1 MSLRNKLISLLISF
15 CVNTFVYSQTYSYK
29 YTDPCTQVSKTISVP
44 LNGST
49 KVSYYGNTENFTYY
63 DFVSG
68 AFQTWSDN
76 LFNQFKNSSPCG
88 EAIGTPTVMNIGQG
102 QVLNTVGIIN
112 SISNIAETI
121 GSATTGMTESLVS
134 STTPSSIGEGPSIS
148 SESGVSVG
156 GSTSVEGTGG
166 SSVSSGES
174 GGTISGGSTPSGG
187 GSSTPRGG
195 GSSSEGASGGS
206 TNISAGGTNSVRGVG
221 SSGGGGGKANKPG
234 SKEGGKPAIV
244 ASSDFVGF
252 SFKDSET
259 PLGIKGTGG
268 YTSMRWDGTCSS
280 GILFDYTS
288 AQAGPNI
295 TGFYAWINPSN
306 ITIASGTVTFSL
318 EGGGSAYSTV
328 AFGQMKT
335 FKKIKKLK
343 LIYLG
348 TLSMGKVFKEG
359 FIGTAIIT
367 GGMYD
372 LKLHKRLDVKLTN
385 LIVYSPYVSYYNDVL
400 MKSPFVMLPSVG
412 VNVGVTKR
420 FKVNINIGG
429 AWQVGQSALNNTI
442 TFGTRLLL

>member
-1 MSLRNKLISLLISF
+1 MYLRNKLIALLLLLN
-15 CVNTFVYSQTYSYK
+15 VNTFVYSQTYSYQ
-29 YTDPCTQVSKTISVP
+29 YTDPCTQLSKTISVP
-44 LNGST
+44 INGST
-49 KVSYYGNTENFTYY
+49 RVSYYGNSEDFTYN
-63 DFVSG
+63 DFMSG
-68 AFQTWSDN
+68 VFQTWSYN
-76 LFNQFKNSSPCG
+76 LFSKFKNNSPCG

-112 SISNIAETI
+112 SISNIVESI
-121 GSATTGMTESLVS
+121 GSATTGMTESFTS
-134 STTPSSIGEGPSIS
+134 SIIPSSGSMGESPSVS
-148 SESGVSVG
+148 TESRGSVG
-156 GSTSVEGTGG
+156 ESTSVGGTGG
-166 SSVSSGES
+166 SPVSSGGVGEI
-174 GGTISGGSTPSGG
+174 GR
-187 GSSTPRGG
+187 GSSAPSG
-195 GSSSEGASGGS
+195 GSSSSQESSGGS

-221 SSGGGGGKANKPG
+221 NSSGGGGKANKPG

-252 SFKDSET
+252 SFKDSEK
-259 PLGIKGTGG
+259 PLGVKGTGG
-268 YTSMRWDGTCSS
+268 YTAMRWDGACSS

-318 EGGGSAYSTV
+318 EGGGSSYSTV

>member
-1 MSLRNKLISLLISF
+1 VSLINKLIALLLLLN
-15 CVNTFVYSQTYSYK
+15 VNTFVYSQTYSYQ
-29 YTDPCTQVSKTISVP
+29 YTDPCTQVAKTISVP
-44 LNGST
+44 INGST

-76 LFNQFKNSSPCG
+76 LFNKFKNSSPCG

-112 SISNIAETI
+112 SISNIAETV
-121 GSATTGMTESLVS
+121 GSATS
-134 STTPSSIGEGPSIS
+134 SMSANIASSIMPSSSSMGEGPSVS
-148 SESGVSVG
+148 TESGGNLGGV
-156 GSTSVEGTGG
+156 GSTS
-166 SSVSSGES
+166 SGA
-174 GGTISGGSTPSGG
+174 PS
-187 GSSTPRGG
+187 G
-195 GSSSEGASGGS
+195 GSSSEEASGGS
-206 TNISAGGTNSVRGVG
+206 TNISAGGTNSVRGAGG
-221 SSGGGGGKANKPG
+221 SSGGGGKANKPG

-252 SFKDSET
+252 SFKDSEK
-259 PLGIKGTGG
+259 PLGVKGTGG
-268 YTSMRWDGTCSS
+268 YTSMRWDGACSS

>member
-1 MSLRNKLISLLISF
+1 MSLINKLIALLLLLN
-15 CVNTFVYSQTYSYK
+15 VNTFVYSQTYSYQ
-29 YTDPCTQVSKTISVP
+29 YTDPCTQVAKTISVP
-44 LNGST
+44 INGST

-76 LFNQFKNSSPCG
+76 LFNKFKNSSPCG

-112 SISNIAETI
+112 SISNIAETV
-121 GSATTGMTESLVS
+121 GSATS
-134 STTPSSIGEGPSIS
+134 SMSANIASSIMPSSSSMGEGPSVS
-148 SESGVSVG
+148 TESGGNLGGV
-156 GSTSVEGTGG
+156 GSTS
-166 SSVSSGES
+166 SGA
-174 GGTISGGSTPSGG
+174 PS
-187 GSSTPRGG
+187 G
-195 GSSSEGASGGS
+195 GSSSEEASGGS
-206 TNISAGGTNSVRGVG
+206 TNISAGGTNSVRGAGG
-221 SSGGGGGKANKPG
+221 SSGGGGKANKPG

-252 SFKDSET
+252 SFKDSEK
-259 PLGIKGTGG
+259 PLGVKGTGG
-268 YTSMRWDGTCSS
+268 YTSMRWDGACSS

-372 LKLHKRLDVKLTN
+372 LKLHKRLDVKFTN

>member
-29 YTDPCTQVSKTISVP
+29 YTDPCTQVDKTISVP
-44 LNGST
+44 INGST
-49 KVSYYGNTENFTYY
+49 KVSYYGNTENFTYN
-63 DFVSG
+63 DFISG
-68 AFQTWSDN
+68 VFQTWSDN

-112 SISNIAETI
+112 SISNIAETV

-134 STTPSSIGEGPSIS
+134 SITPGSIGDGPSVSAESGGSVGEAGGSSIS
-148 SESGVSVG
+148 SG
-156 GSTSVEGTGG
+156 
-166 SSVSSGES
+166 
-174 GGTISGGSTPSGG
+174 
-187 GSSTPRGG
+187 GG
-195 GSSSEGASGGS
+195 GSSSEESSGGS
-206 TNISAGGTNSVRGVG
+206 TNISAGGTNSVKGSGG
-221 SSGGGGGKANKPG
+221 SSSGGGKANKPG

-252 SFKDSET
+252 SFKDSEK
-259 PLGIKGTGG
+259 PLGVKGTGG

-318 EGGGSAYSTV
+318 EGGGSSYSTV

-400 MKSPFVMLPSVG
+400 MKSPFVVLPSVG

-429 AWQVGQSALNNTI
+429 AWQVGESALNNTI
-442 TFGTRLLL
+442 TFGTRLLLWEL

>member
-1 MSLRNKLISLLISF
+1 VSLRNKLISLLISF

-29 YTDPCTQVSKTISVP
+29 YTDPCTQVDKTISVP
-44 LNGST
+44 LNGTT
-49 KVSYYGNTENFTYY
+49 KVSYYGNSEIFTYN

-68 AFQTWSDN
+68 VFQTWSDN
-76 LFNQFKNSSPCG
+76 LFNKFKNSSPCG

-112 SISNIAETI
+112 SISNIAETV
-121 GSATTGMTESLVS
+121 GSATTGLTESFTS
-134 STTPSSIGEGPSIS
+134 SIMPSSGSMGESPSVGEAGGPS
-148 SESGVSVG
+148 V
-156 GSTSVEGTGG
+156 
-166 SSVSSGES
+166 
-174 GGTISGGSTPSGG
+174 SGGSNETS
-187 GSSTPRGG
+187 GSSSAPSG
-195 GSSSEGASGGS
+195 GSSSEESSGGS
-206 TNISAGGTNSVRGVG
+206 TNISAGGTNSVRGAG
-221 SSGGGGGKANKPG
+221 GASGGGGKANKPG

-252 SFKDSET
+252 SFKDSEKSV
-259 PLGIKGTGG
+259 GVKGTGG
-268 YTSMRWDGTCSS
+268 YTSMRWDGACSS
-280 GILFDYTS
+280 GVLFDYTS

-343 LIYLG
+343 LIYMG

-372 LKLHKRLDVKLTN
+372 LKLHKRLDVKFTN

-420 FKVNINIGG
+420 FKLNINVGG

-442 TFGTRLLL
+442 TLGTRLLL

>member
-15 CVNTFVYSQTYSYK
+15 SVNTFVYSQTYSYK
-29 YTDPCTQVSKTISVP
+29 YTDPCTRVDKTISVP
-44 LNGST
+44 LNGTT
-49 KVSYYGNTENFTYY
+49 KVSYYGNTENFTYN

-68 AFQTWSDN
+68 VFQTWSDN

-121 GSATTGMTESLVS
+121 GSATTGMSESLVS
-134 STTPSSIGEGPSIS
+134 SITPSSIEDGPSVSTESSGSVGESSSVGEAGGSSIS
-148 SESGVSVG
+148 SG
-156 GSTSVEGTGG
+156 GSDGTSN
-166 SSVSSGES
+166 
-174 GGTISGGSTPSGG
+174 GGSTPSGG
-187 GSSTPRGG
+187 GSS
-195 GSSSEGASGGS
+195 SEESSGGS
-206 TNISAGGTNSVRGVG
+206 TNISAGGTNSVRGAGTG
-221 SSGGGGGKANKPG
+221 SGGGGKANKPG

-252 SFKDSET
+252 SFKDSEK
-259 PLGIKGTGG
+259 PLGVKGTGG

-306 ITIASGTVTFSL
+306 ITIASGTVTLSL
-318 EGGGSAYSTV
+318 EGGGSSYSTV

-400 MKSPFVMLPSVG
+400 MKSPFVVLPSVG

-429 AWQVGQSALNNTI
+429 AWQVGESALNNTI

>member
-1 MSLRNKLISLLISF
+1 MSLRNKLISLLISLY
-15 CVNTFVYSQTYSYK
+15 VNTFVYSQTYSYQ
-29 YTDPCTQVSKTISVP
+29 YTDPCTQLTKTISVP
-44 LNGST
+44 INGST
-49 KVSYYGNTENFTYY
+49 KVSYYGNTADFTYN

-68 AFQTWSDN
+68 VFQTWSDN
-76 LFNQFKNSSPCG
+76 LFNQFKNNSPCG
-88 EAIGTPTVMNIGQG
+88 SAIGTPTVMNIGQG

-112 SISNIAETI
+112 SISNIAETV
-121 GSATTGMTESLVS
+121 GSATS
-134 STTPSSIGEGPSIS
+134 SMSANLASSIMPSSGSMGDGPSVSVEAGGSVGEAGGPSIS
-148 SESGVSVG
+148 G
-156 GSTSVEGTGG
+156 
-166 SSVSSGES
+166 
-174 GGTISGGSTPSGG
+174 SGG
-187 GSSTPRGG
+187 GSSA
-195 GSSSEGASGGS
+195 SEGTTEGS
-206 TNISAGGTNSVRGVG
+206 TNISAGGTNSVKGSGG
-221 SSGGGGGKANKPG
+221 SSSGGGKANKPG

-252 SFKDSET
+252 SFKDSEK
-259 PLGIKGTGG
+259 PLGVKGTGG

-318 EGGGSAYSTV
+318 EGGGSSYSTV

-372 LKLHKRLDVKLTN
+372 LKLHKRLDIKFTN
-385 LIVYSPYVSYYNDVL
+385 LVVYSPYVSYYNDVL
-400 MKSPFVMLPSVG
+400 MKSPFVVLPSIG
-412 VNVGVTKR
+412 TNVGITKK

-442 TFGTRLLL
+442 TLGTRLLL

>member
-1 MSLRNKLISLLISF
+1 MSLKNKLISLLLLF
-15 CVNTFVYSQTYSYK
+15 TVNTFVYSQTYSYQ
-29 YTDPCTQVSKTISVP
+29 YTDPCTQLTKTISVP
-44 LNGST
+44 INGST
-49 KVSYYGNTENFTYY
+49 TVSYYGNTANFTYN
-63 DFVSG
+63 DFISG

-76 LFNQFKNSSPCG
+76 LFNQFKNNSPCG
-88 EAIGTPTVMNIGQG
+88 QAIGTPTVMNIGQG

-112 SISNIAETI
+112 SISSIAETV

-134 STTPSSIGEGPSIS
+134 SITPSSIGEGPS
-148 SESGVSVG
+148 VSVDP
-156 GSTSVEGTGG
+156 GSSVGEVNTPSVNSGG
-166 SSVSSGES
+166 SSA
-174 GGTISGGSTPSGG
+174 
-187 GSSTPRGG
+187 
-195 GSSSEGASGGS
+195 SEGTTEGS
-206 TNISAGGTNSVRGVG
+206 TNISAGGTNSVKGTG
-221 SSGGGGGKANKPG
+221 STSEGGKTNKPG

-252 SFKDSET
+252 SFKESDK

-280 GILFDYTS
+280 GVLFDYTS

-306 ITIASGTVTFSL
+306 ITIASSTVTFSL
-318 EGGGSAYSTV
+318 EGGGSSYSTI

-335 FKKIKKLK
+335 FKKIKRLK
-343 LIYLG
+343 IVYLG

-372 LKLHKRLDVKLTN
+372 AKLHKRLDVKLTN
-385 LIVYSPYVSYYNDVL
+385 LIVYSPYVSYYNDVV
-400 MKSPFVMLPSVG
+400 MKSPFVMLPSIG

-420 FKVNINIGG
+420 FKLNINIGG
-429 AWQVGQSALNNTI
+429 AWQIGQSALNNTI
-442 TFGTRLLL
+442 TLGTRLLL

>member
-1 MSLRNKLISLLISF
+1 MKLIALLLLLN
-15 CVNTFVYSQTYSYK
+15 VNTFVYSQTYSYQ
-29 YTDPCTQVSKTISVP
+29 YTDPCTQVAKTISVP
-44 LNGST
+44 INGST

-76 LFNQFKNSSPCG
+76 LFNKFKNSSPCG

-112 SISNIAETI
+112 SISNIAETV
-121 GSATTGMTESLVS
+121 GSATS
-134 STTPSSIGEGPSIS
+134 SMSANIASSIMPSSSSMGEGPSVS
-148 SESGVSVG
+148 TESGGNLGGV
-156 GSTSVEGTGG
+156 GSTSGG
-166 SSVSSGES
+166 A
-174 GGTISGGSTPSGG
+174 PS
-187 GSSTPRGG
+187 G
-195 GSSSEGASGGS
+195 GSSSEEASGGS
-206 TNISAGGTNSVRGVG
+206 TNISAGGTNSVRGAGG
-221 SSGGGGGKANKPG
+221 SSGGGGKSNKPG

-252 SFKDSET
+252 SFKDSEK
-259 PLGIKGTGG
+259 PLGVKGTGG
-268 YTSMRWDGTCSS
+268 YTSMRWDGACSS

-318 EGGGSAYSTV
+318 EGGGSSYSTV

-372 LKLHKRLDVKLTN
+372 LKLHKRLDVKFTN

>member
-15 CVNTFVYSQTYSYK
+15 SVNTFVYSQTYSYK
-29 YTDPCTQVSKTISVP
+29 YTDPCTRVDKTISVP
-44 LNGST
+44 LNGTT
-49 KVSYYGNTENFTYY
+49 KVSYYGNTENFTYN

-68 AFQTWSDN
+68 VFQTWSDN

-121 GSATTGMTESLVS
+121 GSATTGMSESLVS
-134 STTPSSIGEGPSIS
+134 SITPSSIEDGPSVSTESSGSVGESSSVGEAGGSSIS
-148 SESGVSVG
+148 SG
-156 GSTSVEGTGG
+156 GSDGTSN
-166 SSVSSGES
+166 
-174 GGTISGGSTPSGG
+174 GGSTPSGG
-187 GSSTPRGG
+187 GSS
-195 GSSSEGASGGS
+195 SEESSGGS
-206 TNISAGGTNSVRGVG
+206 TNISAGGTNSVRGAGTG
-221 SSGGGGGKANKPG
+221 SGGGGKANKPG

-252 SFKDSET
+252 SFKDSEK
-259 PLGIKGTGG
+259 PLGVKGTGG

-318 EGGGSAYSTV
+318 EGGGSSYSTV

-400 MKSPFVMLPSVG
+400 MKSPFVVLPSVG

-429 AWQVGQSALNNTI
+429 AWQVGESALNNTI

>member
-1 MSLRNKLISLLISF
+1 
-15 CVNTFVYSQTYSYK
+15 
-29 YTDPCTQVSKTISVP
+29 
-44 LNGST
+44 
-49 KVSYYGNTENFTYY
+49 
-63 DFVSG
+63 
-68 AFQTWSDN
+68 
-76 LFNQFKNSSPCG
+76 
-88 EAIGTPTVMNIGQG
+88 MNIGQG

-112 SISNIAETI
+112 SISNIAETV
-121 GSATTGMTESLVS
+121 GSATTGLTESFTS
-134 STTPSSIGEGPSIS
+134 SIMPSSGSMGESPSVGEAGGPS
-148 SESGVSVG
+148 V
-156 GSTSVEGTGG
+156 
-166 SSVSSGES
+166 
-174 GGTISGGSTPSGG
+174 SGGSNETS
-187 GSSTPRGG
+187 GSSSAPSG
-195 GSSSEGASGGS
+195 GSSSEESSGGS
-206 TNISAGGTNSVRGVG
+206 TNISAGGTNSVRGAG
-221 SSGGGGGKANKPG
+221 GASGGGGKANKPG

-252 SFKDSET
+252 SFKDSEK
-259 PLGIKGTGG
+259 PVGIKGTGG
-268 YTSMRWDGTCSS
+268 YTSMRWDGACSS
-280 GILFDYTS
+280 GVLFDYTS

-343 LIYLG
+343 LIYMG

-372 LKLHKRLDVKLTN
+372 LKLHKRLDVKFTN

-420 FKVNINIGG
+420 FKLNINVGG

-442 TFGTRLLL
+442 TLGTRLLL

>member
-1 MSLRNKLISLLISF
+1 MSLINKLIALLLLLN
-15 CVNTFVYSQTYSYK
+15 VNTFVYSQTYSYQ
-29 YTDPCTQVSKTISVP
+29 YTDPCTQVAKTISVP
-44 LNGST
+44 INGST

-76 LFNQFKNSSPCG
+76 LFNKFKNSSPCG

-112 SISNIAETI
+112 SISNIAETV
-121 GSATTGMTESLVS
+121 GSATS
-134 STTPSSIGEGPSIS
+134 SMSANIASSIMPSSSSMGEGPSVS
-148 SESGVSVG
+148 TESGGNLGGV
-156 GSTSVEGTGG
+156 GSTS
-166 SSVSSGES
+166 SGA
-174 GGTISGGSTPSGG
+174 PS
-187 GSSTPRGG
+187 G
-195 GSSSEGASGGS
+195 GSSSEEASGGS
-206 TNISAGGTNSVRGVG
+206 TNISAGGTNSVRGAGG
-221 SSGGGGGKANKPG
+221 SSGGGGKANKPG

-252 SFKDSET
+252 SFKDSEK
-259 PLGIKGTGG
+259 PLGVKGTGG
-268 YTSMRWDGTCSS
+268 YTSMRWDGACSS

>member
-1 MSLRNKLISLLISF
+1 MSLRNKLISLLISLY
-15 CVNTFVYSQTYSYK
+15 VNTFVYSQTYSYQ
-29 YTDPCTQVSKTISVP
+29 YTDPCTQLTKTISVP
-44 LNGST
+44 INGST
-49 KVSYYGNTENFTYY
+49 KVSYYGNTADFTYN

-68 AFQTWSDN
+68 VFQTWSDN
-76 LFNQFKNSSPCG
+76 LFNQFKNNSPCG
-88 EAIGTPTVMNIGQG
+88 SAIGTPTVMNIGQG

-112 SISNIAETI
+112 SISNIAETV
-121 GSATTGMTESLVS
+121 GSATS
-134 STTPSSIGEGPSIS
+134 SMSANLASSIMPSSIGNGPS
-148 SESGVSVG
+148 VSVDPG
-156 GSTSVEGTGG
+156 GSVGEVNTPSVNSGG
-166 SSVSSGES
+166 SSA
-174 GGTISGGSTPSGG
+174 
-187 GSSTPRGG
+187 
-195 GSSSEGASGGS
+195 SEGTTEGS
-206 TNISAGGTNSVRGVG
+206 TNISAGGTNSVKGSGG
-221 SSGGGGGKANKPG
+221 SSSGGGKANKPG

-252 SFKDSET
+252 SFKDSEK
-259 PLGIKGTGG
+259 PLGVKGTGG

-318 EGGGSAYSTV
+318 EGGGSSYSTV

-372 LKLHKRLDVKLTN
+372 LKLHKRLDIKFTN
-385 LIVYSPYVSYYNDVL
+385 LVVYSPYVSYYNDVL
-400 MKSPFVMLPSVG
+400 MKSPFVVLPSIG
-412 VNVGVTKR
+412 TNVGITKK

-442 TFGTRLLL
+442 TLGTRLLL

>member
-1 MSLRNKLISLLISF
+1 MYLKNKLLALLLLIN
-15 CVNTFVYSQTYSYK
+15 VNTFVYSQTYSYQ
-29 YTDPCTQVSKTISVP
+29 YTDPCTQLTKTISVP
-44 LNGST
+44 INGST
-49 KVSYYGNTENFTYY
+49 RVSYYGNSADFTYN

-76 LFNQFKNSSPCG
+76 LFNQFKNNSPCG
-88 EAIGTPTVMNIGQG
+88 AAIGTPTVMNIGQG

-112 SISNIAETI
+112 SISNIAETV
-121 GSATTGMTESLVS
+121 GSATS
-134 STTPSSIGEGPSIS
+134 SMSANLASSIMPSSSSMGEGPSVS
-148 SESGVSVG
+148 TESGSDLGGDIGGNLGGG
-156 GSTSVEGTGG
+156 GSTSGG
-166 SSVSSGES
+166 A
-174 GGTISGGSTPSGG
+174 PS
-187 GSSTPRGG
+187 G
-195 GSSSEGASGGS
+195 GSSSEEASGGS
-206 TNISAGGTNSVRGVG
+206 TNISAGGTNSVKG
-221 SSGGGGGKANKPG
+221 SGNSSGGGGKANKPG

-252 SFKDSET
+252 SFKDSEK
-259 PLGIKGTGG
+259 PLGVKGTGG

-288 AQAGPNI
+288 AQAGPNV

-318 EGGGSAYSTV
+318 EGGGSSYSTV

-335 FKKIKKLK
+335 FKKVKKLK
-343 LIYLG
+343 LVYMG

-359 FIGTAIIT
+359 FIGTAIIV

-372 LKLHKRLDVKLTN
+372 LKVHKRLDVKFTN

-400 MKSPFVMLPSVG
+400 MKSPFVVLPSVG
-412 VNVGVTKR
+412 INLGITKR
-420 FKVNINIGG
+420 FKLNINVGG

-442 TFGTRLLL
+442 TLGTRLLL

>member
-1 MSLRNKLISLLISF
+1 MSLRNKLIALLLLLN
-15 CVNTFVYSQTYSYK
+15 VNTFVYSQTYSYQ
-29 YTDPCTQVSKTISVP
+29 YTDPCTQVAKTISVP
-44 LNGST
+44 INGST

-76 LFNQFKNSSPCG
+76 LFNKFKNSSPCG

-112 SISNIAETI
+112 SISNIAETV
-121 GSATTGMTESLVS
+121 GSATS
-134 STTPSSIGEGPSIS
+134 SMSANIASSIMPSSSSMGEGPSVS
-148 SESGVSVG
+148 TESGGNLGGV
-156 GSTSVEGTGG
+156 GSTS
-166 SSVSSGES
+166 SGA
-174 GGTISGGSTPSGG
+174 PS
-187 GSSTPRGG
+187 G
-195 GSSSEGASGGS
+195 GSSSEEASGGS
-206 TNISAGGTNSVRGVG
+206 TNISAGGTNSVRGAGG
-221 SSGGGGGKANKPG
+221 SSGGGGKANKPG

-252 SFKDSET
+252 SFKDSEK
-259 PLGIKGTGG
+259 PLGVKGTGG
-268 YTSMRWDGTCSS
+268 YTSMRWDGACSS

>member
-1 MSLRNKLISLLISF
+1 VSLRNKLISLLISF

-29 YTDPCTQVSKTISVP
+29 YTDPCTQVDKTISVP
-44 LNGST
+44 LNGTT
-49 KVSYYGNTENFTYY
+49 KVSYYGNSEIFTYN

-68 AFQTWSDN
+68 VFQTWSDN

-134 STTPSSIGEGPSIS
+134 SITPSSIGDGPSVSTESGASVGESSSVGEAGGSSIS
-148 SESGVSVG
+148 SEGTSN
-156 GSTSVEGTGG
+156 GS
-166 SSVSSGES
+166 
-174 GGTISGGSTPSGG
+174 STPSGG
-187 GSSTPRGG
+187 GSS
-195 GSSSEGASGGS
+195 SEESSGGS
-206 TNISAGGTNSVRGVG
+206 TNISAGGTNSVKGTGG
-221 SSGGGGGKANKPG
+221 SSGSGGKANKPG

-252 SFKDSET
+252 SFKDSEK
-259 PLGIKGTGG
+259 PLGVKGTGG
-268 YTSMRWDGTCSS
+268 YTSMRWDGACSS

-318 EGGGSAYSTV
+318 EGGGSSYSTV

-400 MKSPFVMLPSVG
+400 MKSPFVVLPSVG

-429 AWQVGQSALNNTI
+429 AWQVGESALNNTI